1 MKVLSSIIGAA
12 FLAAATVA
20 VADAEQY
27 ELDEAHTFVTFE
39 VSHIGFAW
47 MPGQF
52 NEVSGSFSFDPD
64 DRSSSSAEFTIET
77 ESIDTNHAKRDKHL
91 RSDDFFH
98 VSEYPEATFE
108 STSYEPAGDN
118 TAVMTGNLTIK
129 GVTREVEFEVR
140 ELRASKDP
148 WDNFRRA
155 FEASAEINMDD
166 FNIDQSGLPPESK
179 DVELRIAVEG
189 VRQ

>member
-1 MKVLSSIIGAA
+1 MKVLSSIIGTA
-12 FLAAATVA
+12 FLAATTVV
-20 VADAEQY
+20 VADPEQY
-27 ELDEAHTFVTFE
+27 EVDEAHTFVTFE

-64 DRSSSSAEFTIET
+64 DRSNSNAEFTIQT

-108 STSYEPAGDN
+108 STSYESTGED
-118 TAVMTGNLTIK
+118 TAVMTGDLTIK
-129 GVTREVEFEVR
+129 GVTREVEFDVR
-140 ELRASKDP
+140 ELRGAMDP

-155 FEASAEINMDD
+155 FSASTEINMDD
-166 FNIDQSGLPPESK
+166 FNVDQSGLPPESK
-179 DVELRIAVEG
+179 NVELRIAVEG
-189 VRQ
+189 IRQ